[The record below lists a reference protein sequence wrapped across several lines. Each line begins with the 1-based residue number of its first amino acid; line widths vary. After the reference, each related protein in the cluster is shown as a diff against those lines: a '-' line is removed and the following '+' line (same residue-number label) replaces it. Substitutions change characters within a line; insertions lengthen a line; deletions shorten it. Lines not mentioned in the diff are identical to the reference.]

1 MVQPGLRSARVYWK
15 RIHDMSLATFEEL
28 EAVQRKQR
36 EDAANPVLVAQK
48 CLEEKGNAFN
58 EAHAQLAA
66 AQEAYTLAGKAVDEA
81 RDALAAAEK
90 AAEPVVEPV
99 AEESSVVQEESSGGE
114 ESSEDEDSKEDEDE
128 PELTAEPNPVKPQRR
143 TRHGV

>member
-1 MVQPGLRSARVYWK
+1 
-15 RIHDMSLATFEEL
+15 MSLATFEEL

-48 CLEEKGNAFN
+48 YLEEKDNACN

-66 AQEAYTLAGKAVDEA
+66 AQEAYTLASKAVDEA

-90 AAEPVVEPV
+90 AAEPVAEPV
-99 AEESSVVQEESSGGE
+99 AKESWVTDE
-114 ESSEDEDSKEDEDE
+114 ESSEEEDA
-128 PELTAEPNPVKPQRR
+128 AEPTVKESLAAGEGDPAPTSESKPMKPQRR
-143 TRHGV
+143 TRNGV

>member
-1 MVQPGLRSARVYWK
+1 
-15 RIHDMSLATFEEL
+15 MSLATFEEL

-48 CLEEKGNAFN
+48 CLEEKDNACN

-66 AQEAYTLAGKAVDEA
+66 AQEIYTLASKAVDEA

-99 AEESSVVQEESSGGE
+99 AEESSVVDE
-114 ESSEDEDSKEDEDE
+114 ESSEDEDEESSEDEDAAGE
-128 PELTAEPNPVKPQRR
+128 EDPAPTSEPNPVKPQRR